1 MTIHFFLEIHF
12 NKTHMNLPL
21 IFLYVCIVLA
31 VVLFFSM
38 RMRKVDR
45 KSIKENIT
53 EYREEQNLDES
64 SKIDDLPK

>member
-1 MTIHFFLEIHF
+1 
-12 NKTHMNLPL
+12 MNLPL

-45 KSIKENIT
+45 KSVKENIT
-53 EYREEQNLDES
+53 EYREEQNLNEHTEITNS
-64 SKIDDLPK
+64 PNQQS

>member
-1 MTIHFFLEIHF
+1 
-12 NKTHMNLPL
+12 MNLPL

-45 KSIKENIT
+45 KSVKENIT
-53 EYREEQNLDES
+53 EYREEQNLDEHTEITDS
-64 SKIDDLPK
+64 PNQHG